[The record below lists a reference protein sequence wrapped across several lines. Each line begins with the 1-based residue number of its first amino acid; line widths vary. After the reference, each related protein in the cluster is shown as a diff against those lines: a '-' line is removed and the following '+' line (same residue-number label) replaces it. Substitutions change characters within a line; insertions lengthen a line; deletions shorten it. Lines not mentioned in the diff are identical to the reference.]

1 MNITNQIKSKAFE
14 IGFTKVGISNPKIDQ
29 EEINNLTEWF
39 NRKFDATMNWM
50 KNSIEKRIS
59 PEKILPEVKSV
70 ICVALNYYTDNQ
82 YSNSIENGKISRYA
96 WGDDYHLIM
105 EKMLTQLKREIELI
119 EPNSKNKIYAD
130 TGPVM
135 EKYFAEKSGIGWRG
149 KHTNVISKEF
159 GSWIFLGEILTSL
172 KLNNDTPMEDFCGT
186 CNSCIE
192 ACPTNAIVEPYLV
205 DSNKCISY
213 LTIEHKNE
221 FQNTGLDFK
230 NWIYGCDICQDVCPW
245 NSFQHQSNVKEFLPR
260 EDNISPS
267 LINISKMDKEEFQK
281 KYNKTPIKRAK
292 LEGLKRNAQ
301 YIANQ
306 QSQKEKIEI

>member
-1 MNITNQIKSKAFE
+1 MNLTNQIKSKAVE

-39 NRKFDATMNWM
+39 NRKFNATMNWM

-59 PEKILPEVKSV
+59 PEKILPEVQSV

-221 FQNTGLDFK
+221 FQNTELDFK

-245 NSFQHQSNVKEFLPR
+245 NSFQQQSNVKEFLPR

-267 LINISKMDKEEFQK
+267 LINISKMDKEEFRK
-281 KYNKTPIKRAK
+281 KYYKSPIKRTK